1 MQRFT
6 LVCQDTYLFLSVY
19 LLTMQIIKL
28 FSLFPVS
35 SSHKS
40 HKSCTLWLKHPFIYL
55 LCAKLFSNVFF
66 KESLHCFSSYT
77 CLGSHADVGHTATW
91 CGWDKFPS
99 IPWKLRGEGWHSNPA
114 LLSHAAGWASF
125 WRYLQAYIK
134 WGKKFASTANTNHF
148 IGERGNHKYSAFLIQ
163 QMFI

>member
-40 HKSCTLWLKHPFIYL
+40 HKSCNLWLKYPFIYL

-66 KESLHCFSSYT
+66 IESLHCFSSYT
-77 CLGSHADVGHTATW
+77 CLGSHADCRSHCHLVWLGQISFHSMETKRGGMTLKSCIAES
-91 CGWDKFPS
+91 CCRLNFILEVFAGLHKMRKEVCINSEHKSFY
-99 IPWKLRGEGWHSNPA
+99 RGEGKP
-114 LLSHAAGWASF
+114 
-125 WRYLQAYIK
+125 
-134 WGKKFASTANTNHF
+134 
-148 IGERGNHKYSAFLIQ
+148 
-163 QMFI
+163 